1 MAGFHSTS
9 KTYKIEIH
17 PTTGST
23 EFSLAASNKK
33 KLVTCEKKQPK
44 KKRWQAELR
53 NKYYTLLPP

>member
-33 KLVTCEKKQPK
+33 KLVTCEKKQQK
-44 KKRWQAELR
+44 KKTADRQS
-53 NKYYTLLPP
+53 